1 MSKIQLVILSVFLIS
16 SVSSLRLD
24 AHSQTIDNVDN
35 YLQGLQSQQSKF
47 EEQIGKL
54 QENVDN
60 TLYDA

>member
-1 MSKIQLVILSVFLIS
+1 MSRIQLVILSVLLIS

-24 AHSQTIDNVDN
+24 THSQTIDNVDS

-54 QENVDN
+54 EENVDN
-60 TLYDA
+60 TLYEA

>member
-1 MSKIQLVILSVFLIS
+1 MSKIQLVILSLFLIS

-24 AHSQTIDNVDN
+24 THSQTIDNVDT